1 MYRRPPSFT
10 RTYTLFSNTTVFL
23 SLHLLPAIALGEV
36 QPVHDGD
43 DPVVG
48 GHDVLVGEMP
58 VGRVLQGVLFDGAG
72 DPTHFAQAD
81 SASHAYDAGEQYR
94 ALNRSAVLP
103 AQMGQALGESRRAV
117 DRRQD
122 FGEGHEVAQIGRA
135 HV

>member
-1 MYRRPPSFT
+1 
-10 RTYTLFSNTTVFL
+10 
-23 SLHLLPAIALGEV
+23 
-36 QPVHDGD
+36 
-43 DPVVG
+43 
-48 GHDVLVGEMP
+48 MP

-122 FGEGHEVAQIGRA
+122 FGEGHEVALGEIARQGPGLDVFLFGRLEREMA
-135 HV
+135 GRHAFDVRSEEHTSELQSL

>member
-1 MYRRPPSFT
+1 
-10 RTYTLFSNTTVFL
+10 
-23 SLHLLPAIALGEV
+23 
-36 QPVHDGD
+36 
-43 DPVVG
+43 
-48 GHDVLVGEMP
+48 MP

-122 FGEGHEVAQIGRA
+122 FGEGHEVALGEIARQGPGLDRSEEQTSELQSLMRRSYA
-135 HV
+135 CFCLKK